1 MVCFVGEGVEGGGC
15 ACRIFFFFFFF
26 LYYYYVYKTH
36 VVLLGQRLCPRGHA
50 R

>member
-1 MVCFVGEGVEGGGC
+1 MHPLRVTYY
-15 ACRIFFFFFFF
+15 
-26 LYYYYVYKTH
+26 YYYYVYKTH